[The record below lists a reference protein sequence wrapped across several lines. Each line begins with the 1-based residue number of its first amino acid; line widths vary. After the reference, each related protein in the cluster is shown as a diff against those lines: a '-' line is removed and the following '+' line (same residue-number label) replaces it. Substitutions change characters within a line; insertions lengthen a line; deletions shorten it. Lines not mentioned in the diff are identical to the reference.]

1 MKIQYKFATETV
13 TIEVDD
19 RWGELLVD
27 LNRQEYNNDHKET
40 RRHSSMDALA
50 EQGVQFAA
58 EQDALAA
65 LFQESSRTDMLREAI
80 KTLKPAQQRLVQAV
94 YYDGISVKDYAAQ
107 VGVDPSAI
115 THRLRT
121 IKNKLKKLL

>member
-1 MKIQYKFATETV
+1 MKIQYKFVTETV

-50 EQGVQFAA
+50 EQGVLFAA

-94 YYDGISVKDYAAQ
+94 YYGGVSVKDYATRE
-107 VGVDPSAI
+107 GVDPSAI

>member
-13 TIEVDD
+13 TIEVDE

-27 LNRQEYNNDHKET
+27 LNRQEYDHKET

-65 LFQESSRTDMLREAI
+65 LFQESSRTDMLREVI

-94 YYDGISVKDYAAQ
+94 YYDGISVKDYTARE
-107 VGVDPSAI
+107 GVDPSAI
-115 THRLRT
+115 THRLCT
-121 IKNKLKKLL
+121 VKNKLKKLL

>member
-50 EQGVQFAA
+50 EQGIQFAV
-58 EQDALAA
+58 EQDALAV
-65 LFQESSRTDMLREAI
+65 LFQEPSRAEMLREAVR
-80 KTLKPAQQRLVQAV
+80 TLKPAQQCRR
-94 YYDGISVKDYAAQ
+94 S
-107 VGVDPSAI
+107 I
-115 THRLRT
+115 TTALA
-121 IKNKLKKLL
+121 

>member
-27 LNRQEYNNDHKET
+27 LNRQEYSNDHKET

-50 EQGVQFAA
+50 EQGIQFTV

-65 LFQESSRTDMLREAI
+65 LFQEPNRAEMLREAVR
-80 KTLKPAQQRLVQAV
+80 TLKPAQQRLVQAV
-94 YYDGISVKDYAAQ
+94 YYDGVSVKDYAARE
-107 VGVDPSAI
+107 GVDPSAI

>member
-50 EQGVQFAA
+50 EQGVLFAA

-65 LFQESSRTDMLREAI
+65 LFQESRTDMLREAI

-94 YYDGISVKDYAAQ
+94 YYDGISVKDYAARE
-107 VGVDPSAI
+107 GVDPSAI

>member
-50 EQGVQFAA
+50 EQGVLFAA

-94 YYDGISVKDYAAQ
+94 YYDGVRDYAARE
-107 VGVDPSAI
+107 GVDPSAI

>member
-13 TIEVDD
+13 TIEVDE

-50 EQGVQFAA
+50 EQVVQFAA

-94 YYDGISVKDYAAQ
+94 YYDGISVKDYTARE
-107 VGVDPSAI
+107 GVDPSAI
-115 THRLRT
+115 THRLCT
-121 IKNKLKKLL
+121 VKNKLKKLL

>member
-65 LFQESSRTDMLREAI
+65 LFQEPRRNAPRSGQDAEARAAEACAGGLLRRR
-80 KTLKPAQQRLVQAV
+80 QRE
-94 YYDGISVKDYAAQ
+94 G
-107 VGVDPSAI
+107 
-115 THRLRT
+115 LRCAGGR
-121 IKNKLKKLL
+121 

>member
-65 LFQESSRTDMLREAI
+65 LFQESSRTDMLREAV

-94 YYDGISVKDYAAQ
+94 YYDGRGSNIVLFDAN
-107 VGVDPSAI
+107 SAI
-115 THRLRT
+115 ADESTFRICRNT
-121 IKNKLKKLL
+121 

>member
-1 MKIQYKFATETV
+1 MKIQYKFVTETV

-50 EQGVQFAA
+50 EQGVQFAT
-58 EQDALAA
+58 EQDALTA
-65 LFQESSRTDMLREAI
+65 LFQEPSRAEMLREAVR
-80 KTLKPAQQRLVQAV
+80 TLKPTQQRLVQAV

-107 VGVDPSAI
+107 EGVDPSAI

>member
-1 MKIQYKFATETV
+1 
-13 TIEVDD
+13 
-19 RWGELLVD
+19 
-27 LNRQEYNNDHKET
+27 
-40 RRHSSMDALA
+40 
-50 EQGVQFAA
+50 
-58 EQDALAA
+58 
-65 LFQESSRTDMLREAI
+65 MLREAI

-107 VGVDPSAI
+107 AGVDPSAI